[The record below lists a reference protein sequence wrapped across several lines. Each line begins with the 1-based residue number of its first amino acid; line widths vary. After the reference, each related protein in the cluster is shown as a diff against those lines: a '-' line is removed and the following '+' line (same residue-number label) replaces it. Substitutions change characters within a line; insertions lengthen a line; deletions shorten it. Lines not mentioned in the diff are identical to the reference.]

1 MIGRCGSRFNLSRS
15 ARSSSSAMKRDAC
28 RKIAWQVPVSSSPC
42 AGTVRVWD
50 PPSGGIRRSL
60 TWLPRRECTAKP
72 NRFKMAMTSAPESRR
87 SLGIRWRQFQG
98 HEDGRVGSQ
107 AQTREVLAFEVER
120 DGFSEIRGDLVQGG
134 ALRHDGDFHALSDEA
149 GLLARSDDRLDRP
162 LESHGLRT
170 LYA

>member
-1 MIGRCGSRFNLSRS
+1 MIGRCGSRFNLSKC
-15 ARSSSSAMKRDAC
+15 ARSFSSAMKRDAC

-60 TWLPRRECTAKP
+60 
-72 NRFKMAMTSAPESRR
+72 TSAPESRR